1 MHASFETFSSPEKH
15 SMHSPKSLHPHL
27 KSLTSAPPPKENVK
41 PKSETLWLWLQVNF
55 PKHQDCIINKAI
67 KFLHFNTTAHIR
79 NPQDFDT

>member
-41 PKSETLWLWLQVNF
+41 PKSETL
-55 PKHQDCIINKAI
+55 
-67 KFLHFNTTAHIR
+67 
-79 NPQDFDT
+79 